1 MKRLLFLLVG
11 SAVIVAFGGAPAFAD
26 NGPHVQHVWTAG
38 TTYTVDNTVGTDR
51 CAGCHRAHTAQGTYL
66 LKQEQPGLCFTCHGS
81 GATGA
86 STDVVDGAGYTSDG
100 QTPDA
105 TRAPGGTVGALRGGG
120 FQFALLNSAAPQ
132 KEVYLTSTGSL
143 RSKNQH
149 IYALTAGGPTTSA
162 HTVNGTDVTAW
173 GNGAVSATA
182 AYGSTVQLEC
192 TSCHDPHGNG
202 NYRILKGIP
211 DQSGT
216 TTAVNI
222 PDATG
227 KVYVTNDYWETGDS
241 NTPAVSV
248 TTTNATTG
256 VTTTTEYDSFTYN
269 IAAWCTT
276 CHTRYL
282 APSGS
287 YKTDSGDAVYK
298 YRHRSDALKRLPN
311 DGTYAD
317 LPTGSTLVKGG
328 GGANCITCHVSHGS
342 NATMG
347 DVSKTVPNPDGT
359 DAYVNTNNG
368 SGATP
373 VLGSSR
379 LLRVDNRG
387 MCLMCHSV

>member
-38 TTYTVDNTVGTDR
+38 STYTVDNTAGTDR
-51 CAGCHRAHTAQGTYL
+51 CAGCHRAHTAQGQYL

-105 TRAPGGTVGALRGGG
+105 TRASGGTVGALRGGG
-120 FQFALLNSAAPQ
+120 FQFALLNSASPQ
-132 KEVYLTSTGSL
+132 KDVYLTTSGSL

-149 IYALTAGGPTTSA
+149 IYPLTTGAATTSA
-162 HTVNGTDVTAW
+162 HTVNGSDVTAW
-173 GNGAVSATA
+173 GNGAVSGTA
-182 AYGSTVQLEC
+182 AYGSAVQLEC

-202 NYRILKGIP
+202 NFRILKGVP
-211 DQSGT
+211 DQSGA

-222 PDATG
+222 PDANA
-227 KVYVTNDYWETGDS
+227 KVYVTNDYWETGDP
-241 NTPAVSV
+241 NTPATTVG
-248 TTTNATTG
+248 TTT
-256 VTTTTEYDSFTYN
+256 VDSFTAN
-269 IAAWCTT
+269 ITAWCTT

-282 APSGS
+282 AGSGS
-287 YKTDSGDAVYK
+287 YKTNSGDAVYTYK
-298 YRHRSDALKRLPN
+298 HRSDAVKALSYT
-311 DGTYAD
+311 DGTGGPVVYPD
-317 LPTGSTLVKGG
+317 LAGGKVEGG
-328 GGANCITCHVSHGS
+328 GGANCITCHVAHGS

-347 DVSKTVPNPDGT
+347 DVSKTVTNPDGSA
-359 DAYVNTNNG
+359 AYVNTDQGNTLDG
-368 SGATP
+368 TGAP
-373 VLGSSR
+373 ALGDSR

>member
-1 MKRLLFLLVG
+1 
-11 SAVIVAFGGAPAFAD
+11 
-26 NGPHVQHVWTAG
+26 
-38 TTYTVDNTVGTDR
+38 VDNTAGTDR
-51 CAGCHRAHTAQGTYL
+51 CASCHRAHTAQGEYL

-105 TRAPGGTVGALRGGG
+105 TRASGGTVGALRGGG
-120 FQFALLNSAAPQ
+120 FQFALLNSATPQ
-132 KEVYLTSTGSL
+132 KTVYLNGTSL

-149 IYALTAGGPTTSA
+149 IYPLTTGATTTSA

-173 GNGAVSATA
+173 GNGALSPTAA

-211 DQSGT
+211 DQSGA

-222 PDATG
+222 PDVTAKG
-227 KVYVTNDYWETGDS
+227 GSGNHVYVTNDYWETGDG
-241 NTPAVSV
+241 NTPATTVG
-248 TTTNATTG
+248 TTTVDAF
-256 VTTTTEYDSFTYN
+256 SAN
-269 IAAWCTT
+269 IASWCTT

-287 YKTDSGDAVYK
+287 YNTASGDAVYK
-298 YRHRSDALKRLPN
+298 YRHRSDALKKLSYTDSTTGAVVYP
-311 DGTYAD
+311 D
-317 LPTGSTLVKGG
+317 LAGGKVVGG
-328 GGANCITCHVSHGS
+328 GSANCITCHVAHGS

-347 DVSKTVPNPDGT
+347 DVSKTVTNPDGSA
-359 DAYVNTNNG
+359 AYVNTEKGNTLDG
-368 SGATP
+368 SGAP
-373 VLGSSR
+373 ALGDSR